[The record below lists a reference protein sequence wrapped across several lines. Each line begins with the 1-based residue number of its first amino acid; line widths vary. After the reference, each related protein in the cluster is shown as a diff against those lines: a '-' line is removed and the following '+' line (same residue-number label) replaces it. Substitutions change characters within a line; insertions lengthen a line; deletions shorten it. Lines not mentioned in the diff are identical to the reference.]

1 MTAATTLRI
10 ENKPHLSGQA
20 VGLVGAGRMGKGIG
34 LCLLRQGAKLRV
46 IANKDRSGTNEL
58 IDHGATESR
67 SLAELADGCA
77 VVVLSLPSS
86 AQVENVCG
94 QDGGLFGALSQG
106 AVVLDTTTAW
116 PQSTIALAQQAGALG
131 IRFVDAPV
139 TRSPEHARQGALNS
153 MLGCTGDFRGL
164 IDVVSAY
171 SATITRVG
179 PVGSAHQMKIV
190 YNAMTMGISA
200 VVAEACQLAASMDV
214 DLHTLR
220 SIVSMGSTNSG
231 IFQKTTEYLLE
242 EDTTVLSISLENA
255 AKDIRLAVDAA
266 AENKLSLRSLAA
278 ASETYQEACH
288 AGLADKTLPNLANH
302 AQKATRPEL
311 G

>member
-1 MTAATTLRI
+1 MTAATTMRI
-10 ENKPHLSGQA
+10 ENKPQLSGRT
-20 VGLVGAGRMGKGIG
+20 VGLVGAGRMGTGIG

-46 IANKDRSGTNEL
+46 IANNDRSGTNEL
-58 IDHGATESR
+58 IEHGASESR

-86 AQVENVCG
+86 AQVEAVCG
-94 QDGGLFGALSQG
+94 QGGGLFGALSQG

-116 PQSTIALAQQAGALG
+116 PQSTIALAKQAGALG

-139 TRSPEHARQGALNS
+139 TRSPEHARQGLLNS
-153 MLGCTGDFRGL
+153 MLGCTDDLQEF

-171 SATITRVG
+171 SATITHVG
-179 PVGSAHQMKIV
+179 PVGSAHKMKIA

-200 VVAEACQLAASMDV
+200 VVAEACQLASSMDV
-214 DLHTLR
+214 DLQMLR

-231 IFQKTTEYLLE
+231 IFQKITGYLLG

-255 AKDIRLAVDAA
+255 AKDISLAVDAA
-266 AENKLSLRSLAA
+266 ADNRLNLRSLAA
-278 ASETYQEACH
+278 ASETYQEACD
-288 AGLADKTLPNLANH
+288 AGFADKTLPNLANH
-302 AQKATRPEL
+302 LRQTAS
-311 G
+311 

>member
-20 VGLVGAGRMGKGIG
+20 VGLVGAGRMGTGIG

-58 IDHGATESR
+58 IDNGATESR
-67 SLAELADGCA
+67 SLAELADGCE

-116 PQSTIALAQQAGALG
+116 PQSTIALAEQAAALG
-131 IRFVDAPV
+131 IRFIDAPV

-153 MLGCTGDFRGL
+153 MLGYTGDFQGL
-164 IDVVSAY
+164 IDVISAY

-231 IFQKTTEYLLE
+231 IFQKITGYFLE
-242 EDTTVLSISLENA
+242 EDTTVLAISLENA

-266 AENKLSLRSLAA
+266 AEDRLSLRCLAA
-278 ASETYQEACH
+278 ASETYQEACR